1 MDFIKDTTEFIFIES
16 EPQPSDVIFLPGGS
30 DPALPERAAELYK
43 TGYAPYLIASGKYGK
58 QLGHFKGPTRKAD
71 VYGADYET
79 EADFYRA
86 VLTANGV
93 PESAILCEYEAE
105 YTYQNAQFSKRLLDE
120 NGIKAKTAILVCKA
134 FHARRAYTY
143 YQNAFPDTDISVVG
157 VPNKDI
163 TKEGWYK
170 TEAGRRNVAGELI
183 RLGEQLESLAI
194 TDELRIQ
201 N

>member
-1 MDFIKDTTEFIFIES
+1 MDFIKDVTEFIFISS
-16 EPQPSDVIFLPGGS
+16 EPEPSDVIFLPGGS

-43 TGYAPYLIASGKYGK
+43 AGYAPLLIASGRYGK
-58 QLGHFKGPTRKAD
+58 VLGHFKGPTREAEI
-71 VYGADYET
+71 YGADYET

-93 PESAILCEYEAE
+93 PEDAVLCEDQAE
-105 YTYQNAQFSKRLLDE
+105 FTYQNAQFSKRLLDE
-120 NGIKAKTAILVCKA
+120 AGIKVKTAILVCKA

-143 YQNAFPDTDISVVG
+143 YQNAFPDVEISVTA
-157 VPNKDI
+157 VPGKDI

-170 TEAGRRNVAGELI
+170 TEAGRRNVAGELK
-183 RLGEQLESLAI
+183 RLGEQFESLAI

>member
-1 MDFIKDTTEFIFIES
+1 MDFIKDTTEYIFISS

-43 TGYAPYLIASGKYGK
+43 AGYAPLLIVSGRYGK

-79 EADFYRA
+79 EADFYRT
-86 VLTANGV
+86 VLTENGV
-93 PESAILCEYEAE
+93 PDGAILCEDQAE
-105 YTYQNAQFSKRLLDE
+105 FTYQNAQFSKQMLDE
-120 NGIKAKTAILVCKA
+120 AGIKVKAAILVCKA

-143 YQNAFPDTDISVVG
+143 YKNAFPDAEISVVA
-157 VPNKDI
+157 VPGKDI
-163 TKEGWYK
+163 TREEWYK
-170 TEAGRRNVAGELI
+170 TAAGRRRVAGELK

-194 TDELRIQ
+194 TDELKIR
-201 N
+201 